1 MIKQASAIK
10 QSFVDIFRKPQ
21 YLVFAVFVTACI
33 TMCMTLIQNI
43 PFIKTIWTTDTF
55 SLFGKLNISFQSLYA
70 FNTNL
75 THLSQFFHIIIALLI
90 ATHLTFL
97 IYYYRARRRLEGSA
111 GIGFI
116 GIFSGIVGI
125 GCSVCGSVV
134 LSSLIGLSAA
144 TTLITMLPLRGVE
157 FSLLAIIILLS
168 ANGYLGIKLQEPVA
182 CKKK

>member
-1 MIKQASAIK
+1 MIKQALAIK
-10 QSFVDIFRKPQ
+10 QSLIEIFQKPR
-21 YLVFAVFVTACI
+21 YFLFAILITVCI
-33 TMCMTLIQNI
+33 IACMTLIQNI
-43 PFIKTIWTTDTF
+43 PFIKTIWTTGTF
-55 SLFGKLNISFQSLYA
+55 SLSGKLYISFQSLHA

-75 THLSQFFHIIIALLI
+75 THLSQFFHIIIAILI

-97 IYYYRARRRLEGSA
+97 IYYYRARRRLEGAA

-116 GIFSGIVGI
+116 GMFSGIIGI

-157 FSLLAIIILLS
+157 FSLLAIVILLS
-168 ANGYLGIKLQEPVA
+168 SIGYLGVRLQEPVV